1 MANLNGAAGA
11 LAIFKTFLRKLET
24 TDPKHPD
31 TWNPNYQDLI
41 NNDVFLKLF
50 ADEVSAARGGQAS
63 LKDRLLAIE
72 QTQASLSPEYI
83 DELTAAVKYALDQV
97 GVANRSIRAL
107 KYQLQQEGEL
117 LIENRGV
124 VSGCTVSKSTTAARN
139 LNLAAGVCFAKG
151 RAFSV
156 LSGDNMA
163 SVPSNISAGSAS
175 VVVYLYLSASGWK
188 MAVTAIGEAVPAGA
202 IRLYNVTIPPN
213 STDATDPTLTNVT
226 LTSVRR
232 VEVGFP
238 QFLDTPVSQLVA
250 INNLSANDYRLDFEV
265 ISAEGAPCERK
276 SLSIPSRATNGFTL
290 ELASAA
296 DNVQVRYR
304 VSKLNN

>member
-1 MANLNGAAGA
+1 MASLIGSSVFKA
-11 LAIFKTFLRKLET
+11 LLRKLET

-41 NNDVFLKLF
+41 NNDVFLKAF
-50 ADEVSAARGGQAS
+50 ADEVSTARGGKSS
-63 LKDRLLAIE
+63 LQERLTGIE

-83 DELTAAVKYALDQV
+83 DELTAAVKYALDQA

-107 KYQLQQEGEL
+107 KQQIQQEGEV

-124 VSGCTVSKSTTAARN
+124 VSGCTVAKSTTAARN
-139 LNLAAGVCFAKG
+139 LNLAAGVCFANG
-151 RAFSV
+151 RAYSV
-156 LSGDNMA
+156 ASGDNMA
-163 SVPSNISAGSAS
+163 SVPSNISTGSAS
-175 VVVYLYLSASGWK
+175 VVVYLYLAAAGWK

-238 QFLDTPVSQLVA
+238 QYLDTPVSQFIS
-250 INNLSANDYRLDFEV
+250 INNLSANDYRLDLDV
-265 ISAEGAPCERK
+265 VSADGAPCERK
-276 SLSIPSRATNGFTL
+276 SLNITSRATNGFTL

-296 DNVQVRYR
+296 DNVRVRYR

>member
-1 MANLNGAAGA
+1 MANLSGVAVFKA
-11 LAIFKTFLRKLET
+11 LLRKLET

-41 NNDVFLKLF
+41 NNDVFLKAF
-50 ADEVSAARGGQAS
+50 ADEVSAARGGQTS
-63 LKDRLLAIE
+63 LKDRLIAIE

-97 GVANRSIRAL
+97 GVANRSVQAL
-107 KYQLQQEGEL
+107 KQQLQQEGEL
-117 LIENRGV
+117 LLENRGV
-124 VSGCTVSKSTTAARN
+124 VSGCTITKSTTAARN
-139 LNLAAGVCFAKG
+139 LNLEAGVCFASG

-156 LSGDNMA
+156 DSGNNMA
-163 SVPSNISAGSAS
+163 SVPSNISAGNASA
-175 VVVYLYLSASGWK
+175 VVYLYRVANGWK
-188 MAVTAIGEAVPAGA
+188 MAVTAIGQAVPAGA

-232 VEVGFP
+232 VESGFP
-238 QFLDTPVSQLVA
+238 QYLDVPISQFVS
-250 INNLSANDYRLDFEV
+250 IIPLSANDYRIDFEV
-265 ISAEGAPCERK
+265 VSADGAPCERK

-296 DNVQVRYR
+296 DNVRVRYR